1 MLDALQ
7 SNRAYLLEKVFL
19 CCCLLVLAPMSGIAQ
34 TPEGVVPITSEPD
47 HKIRFDNGKVRMY
60 EVVLPKGKATLW
72 HEHRADSFTV
82 FFRTA
87 DVTNEPFRGKPL
99 VLQRTPGSVGFNST
113 AKGPYSHRVTA
124 SGDTTFHVIALEL
137 LDAQPSGSASVGQR
151 SSAAYKVVVENPR
164 GRAYRLTLNPGEST
178 AAFTRPGNT
187 ALFAISSGRI
197 SEQPEGKAPRLWD
210 FEPAHFRWF
219 ETGEKLSLKNE
230 SSSAIELVEI
240 EIY

>member
-1 MLDALQ
+1 
-7 SNRAYLLEKVFL
+7 
-19 CCCLLVLAPMSGIAQ
+19 
-34 TPEGVVPITSEPD
+34 
-47 HKIRFDNGKVRMY
+47 
-60 EVVLPKGKATLW
+60 LW

-164 GRAYRLTLNPGEST
+164 GRAYRLTLNPGES
-178 AAFTRPGNT
+178 AGAFTRPGNT